1 MSITMKYYGRPAS
14 EQAVSGATAATT
26 VYYLCSLQI
35 VLPLQWFGRSRSL
48 ELITVDFCREH
59 KRWQE
64 QQRRAE
70 GVQQERKVGR

>member
-48 ELITVDFCREH
+48 ELITVDFCQFIRPNSFALSG
-59 KRWQE
+59 RVG
-64 QQRRAE
+64 
-70 GVQQERKVGR
+70 GVEAPWE

>member
-48 ELITVDFCREH
+48 ELITVDFCH
-59 KRWQE
+59 PAVGP
-64 QQRRAE
+64 RAKK
-70 GVQQERKVGR
+70 GSSIFARPRAALMF

>member
-1 MSITMKYYGRPAS
+1 MKYYGRPAS

-48 ELITVDFCREH
+48 ELITVDFCQH
-59 KRWQE
+59 F
-64 QQRRAE
+64 
-70 GVQQERKVGR
+70 